1 MSKVWEFFENMN
13 EAVYASDVD
22 TYELIYLNKAAR
34 NLFHFKDKA
43 AYKGKKCYEALQQFY
58 EWSRFNP
65 LVRRSFLLKDTMVI
79 DDGRRIRIE
88 IAIDLDIREMAKKT
102 FSQFTDNE
110 ALINEGLRCALA
122 EETPEQSI
130 NTLLQY
136 LGQMSHSDR
145 VYIFEKNK
153 HGNFDNTFEWC
164 ACDISPQINIL
175 HNIPPEELGTWLSTF
190 QKGES
195 VIIQNV
201 DDIMSYNP
209 AVYETLM
216 PQNIKRLI
224 ASPISRDQDVIAFYG
239 IDNPNDVRK
248 LL

>member
-43 AYKGKKCYEALQQFY
+43 AYKGKKCYEALQQCSSPCAMCTNNRLKPDEFY

-65 LVRRSFLLKDTMVI
+65 LVNRSFLLKDTMVI

-110 ALINEGLRCALA
+110 ALINEGLRCAL
-122 EETPEQSI
+122 E
-130 NTLLQY
+130 
-136 LGQMSHSDR
+136 
-145 VYIFEKNK
+145 
-153 HGNFDNTFEWC
+153 
-164 ACDISPQINIL
+164 
-175 HNIPPEELGTWLSTF
+175 
-190 QKGES
+190 
-195 VIIQNV
+195 
-201 DDIMSYNP
+201 
-209 AVYETLM
+209 
-216 PQNIKRLI
+216 
-224 ASPISRDQDVIAFYG
+224 
-239 IDNPNDVRK
+239 
-248 LL
+248 